1 MCGAPGSCVPK
12 TCPGQNIVC
21 GPAGDGCGSILQC
34 GNCPPGQV
42 CVSGQCYAPDAG
54 PPMCIPKTCAQQN
67 IQCGLA
73 GDGCGNIIQCPACP
87 TGQTC
92 NSSGQCMTGSQ

>member
-1 MCGAPGSCVPK
+1 
-12 TCPGQNIVC
+12 
-21 GPAGDGCGSILQC
+21 
-34 GNCPPGQV
+34 
-42 CVSGQCYAPDAG
+42 
-54 PPMCIPKTCAQQN
+54 MCIPKTCAAQG

-92 NSSGQCMTGSQ
+92 NASGQCMTGSQ